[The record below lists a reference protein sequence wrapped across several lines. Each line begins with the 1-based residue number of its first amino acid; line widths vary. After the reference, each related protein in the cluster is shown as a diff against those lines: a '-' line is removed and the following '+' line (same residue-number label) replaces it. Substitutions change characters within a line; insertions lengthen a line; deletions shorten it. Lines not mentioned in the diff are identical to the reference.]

1 MNYLSTNT
9 PCGCRRFAA
18 LLAALAFVSLSYA
31 GFVRAAEPSSQDR
44 ESSGVQ
50 VWINPGVYSYHFD
63 RNAGYRNDN
72 VGLGAEVMVARDH
85 GFMAGSFINSDRER
99 SRYAAYEWRPLHG
112 TIDKVGVGGGI
123 AFSAFDGYPR
133 YHSGGWFVAP
143 LPVLSFEGR
152 YLGLNLSAVPTIK
165 DRLHGA
171 LMFQLK
177 LRVW

>member
-1 MNYLSTNT
+1 MKCMFTNA
-9 PCGCRRFAA
+9 PCGRTRLAA
-18 LLAALAFVSLSYA
+18 LLAALVLLSCNCLA
-31 GFVRAAEPSSQDR
+31 RAADVSAQDR
-44 ESSGVQ
+44 ESQRVQ

-72 VGLGAEVMVARDH
+72 IGFGAEVLFTRDH
-85 GFMAGSFINSDRER
+85 GAMAGSFINSDRER

-112 TIDKVGVGGGI
+112 TLAGVGAGGGI
-123 AFSAFDGYPR
+123 AFAAFDGYPR
-133 YHSGGWFVAP
+133 YHSGGWFLAP
-143 LPVLSFEGR
+143 LPVVSFEGR
-152 YLGLNLSAVPTIK
+152 YLGLNVSAVPTIK

>member
-1 MNYLSTNT
+1 MKYLSTNV
-9 PCGCRRFAA
+9 PYDCRR
-18 LLAALAFVSLSYA
+18 LVSSLAALVLLSCTCLA
-31 GFVRAAEPSSQDR
+31 RAADVSSQDR

-50 VWINPGVYSYHFD
+50 VWINPGVYSYHFN

-72 VGLGAEVMVARDH
+72 VGFGAEVLVARDH

-99 SRYAAYEWRPLHG
+99 SHFAAYEWRPLHG
-112 TIDKVGVGGGI
+112 AIDTVGVGGGI
-123 AFSAFDGYPR
+123 AFAAFDGYPR
-133 YHSGGWFVAP
+133 YHSGGWFLAP
-143 LPVLSFEGR
+143 LPVVSFEGR
-152 YLGLNLSAVPTIK
+152 YLGLNVSAVPTIK